1 MFTDIE
7 DKVVV
12 ITGAGS
18 GLGADM
24 AQAFGK
30 SKAKVVLNVRS
41 SNHDETVKNRFKPLK
56 MQVDKLSKSKV
67 M

>member
-30 SKAKVVLNVRS
+30 SKR
-41 SNHDETVKNRFKPLK
+41 
-56 MQVDKLSKSKV
+56 KSY
-67 M
+67 